1 MNKLRK
7 LIISRFVDLQ
17 TLMGESY
24 KEGITIDEINTFLSD
39 KKFADLSTGAYVD
52 KNKYEADIKA
62 KNDEIKQYKE
72 TIKSKMSDDEQKL
85 ESEKEKDQLI
95 ESLKQQILASNIQ
108 NAKSS
113 AESILAETKS
123 LLGITD
129 DDKAYSAFVDSISSD
144 NLENTKTLA
153 KYIGKLVHDS
163 YEKGKKD
170 FAKDSLGKFSNGV
183 DTSSSTDGKVLALG
197 TELAKLNTSNK
208 VDSELYFKN

>member
-52 KNKYEADIKA
+52 KNKYEADVKA
-62 KNDEIKQYKE
+62 KDDEIKQYKE

-123 LLGITD
+123 LLGIKD
-129 DDKAYSAFVDSISSD
+129 DDKAYGAFVDSISSD

-183 DTSSSTDGKVLALG
+183 DTSSSNDGKVLALG

>member
-24 KEGITIDEINTFLSD
+24 KEGISIDEINAFLSD

-52 KNKYEADIKA
+52 KNKYEADVKA
-62 KNDEIKQYKE
+62 KDDEIKQYKE

-85 ESEKEKDQLI
+85 EAEKEKDQLI
-95 ESLKQQILASNIQ
+95 ESLKQQIVASNIQ

-123 LLGITD
+123 LLGIKD
-129 DDKAYSAFVDSISSD
+129 DDKAYSGFVVGISSD
-144 NLENTKTLA
+144 NLESTKTLA

-183 DTSSSTDGKVLALG
+183 DTSSSQDGKVLALG

>member
-52 KNKYEADIKA
+52 KNKYEADVKA
-62 KNDEIKQYKE
+62 KDDEIKQYKE

-123 LLGITD
+123 LLGIKD
-129 DDKAYSAFVDSISSD
+129 DDKAYGAFVDSISSD
-144 NLENTKTLA
+144 DLENTKTLA

-183 DTSSSTDGKVLALG
+183 DTSSSNDGKVLALG

>member
-24 KEGITIDEINTFLSD
+24 KEGITIDEINAFLSD

-52 KNKYEADIKA
+52 KNKYEADVKA

-85 ESEKEKDQLI
+85 EAEREKDQLI
-95 ESLKQQILASNIQ
+95 ESLKQQIIASNIQ

-123 LLGITD
+123 LLGIKD
-129 DDKAYSAFVDSISSD
+129 DDKAYGAFVDSISSD

-183 DTSSSTDGKVLALG
+183 DTSSSNDGKVLALG

>member
-1 MNKLRK
+1 M
-7 LIISRFVDLQ
+7 SA
-17 TLMGESY
+17 TLS
-24 KEGITIDEINTFLSD
+24 
-39 KKFADLSTGAYVD
+39 
-52 KNKYEADIKA
+52 
-62 KNDEIKQYKE
+62 
-72 TIKSKMSDDEQKL
+72 EQV
-85 ESEKEKDQLI
+85 

>member
-24 KEGITIDEINTFLSD
+24 KEGITIDEINAFLSD

-52 KNKYEADIKA
+52 KNKYEADVKA
-62 KNDEIKQYKE
+62 KDDEIKQYKE

-123 LLGITD
+123 LLGIKD
-129 DDKAYSAFVDSISSD
+129 DDKAYGAFVDSISSD

-183 DTSSSTDGKVLALG
+183 DTSSSNDGKVLALG